1 MKKEP
6 VNITSESSILP
17 ETAKKIKS
25 EINKYKSFDDFLIAK
40 KAIYIKNGNKIVL
53 EFPIDQISDYS
64 KMFVDSFIVGLNDS
78 FIFEKYAKR
87 YNKEDGIKRYTG
99 YFNPFFF
106 WSAVYHGKAQD

>member
-6 VNITSESSILP
+6 VNITNESSILP

-40 KAIYIKNGNKIVL
+40 KAMFIRNGNKVVL
-53 EFPIDQISDYS
+53 EFPIGQISDYC
-64 KMFVDSFIVGLNDS
+64 KLYVDNFILGLNDS

-87 YNKEDGIKRYTG
+87 YNKEDGVKRYTG
-99 YFNPFFF
+99 YFNPYFF
-106 WSAVYHGKAQD
+106 WSTVYYGKSE